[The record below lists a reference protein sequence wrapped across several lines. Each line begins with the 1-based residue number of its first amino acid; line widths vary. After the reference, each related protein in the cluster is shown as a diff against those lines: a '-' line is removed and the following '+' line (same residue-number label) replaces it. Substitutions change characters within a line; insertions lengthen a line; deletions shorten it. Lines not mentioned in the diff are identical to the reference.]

1 MRRLSRARDF
11 RRVRCPMQRRIRK
24 DLQMRTALQK
34 AAAITGVVGGRMVGL
49 GGCGDVDGSSSGSA
63 PPANTKVGILLP
75 DTATSPRWVSA
86 DPNELNKQ
94 CIAYKLTCYIDN
106 ANGS

>member
-1 MRRLSRARDF
+1 
-11 RRVRCPMQRRIRK
+11 MQK
-24 DLQMRTALQK
+24 TLRTAV
-34 AAAITGVVGGRMVGL
+34 AITGAAAAMMVGL
-49 GGCGDVDGSSSGSA
+49 AGCGSMTTTSSSGSA

-94 CIAYKLTCYIDN
+94 CIAYKLTCYIDL
-106 ANGS
+106 SLIHI

>member
-1 MRRLSRARDF
+1 
-11 RRVRCPMQRRIRK
+11 
-24 DLQMRTALQK
+24 MRTTLRTAV
-34 AAAITGVVGGRMVGL
+34 AMTGAAIALVAGL
-49 GGCGDVDGSSSGSA
+49 AGCGSNSSSGSSA
-63 PPANTKVGILLP
+63 GSVAPANTKVGILLP

-106 ANGS
+106 ANGSATTQQSQAQALINRLLDQSSS